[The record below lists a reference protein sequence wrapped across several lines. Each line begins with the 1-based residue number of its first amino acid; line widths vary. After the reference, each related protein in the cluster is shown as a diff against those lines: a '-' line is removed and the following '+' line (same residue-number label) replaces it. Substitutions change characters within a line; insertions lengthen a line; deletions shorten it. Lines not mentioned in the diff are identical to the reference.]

1 MTMTDTT
8 LGAGGLEERSYV
20 DWPAIIAGTVLA
32 TAISFVLLTFGSAL
46 GLSLTSAYKGQG
58 ISLTGFAIAAAL
70 WLLWVQISSFTAG
83 GYLAGRLRRR
93 KHDATEEESDIRD
106 GSHGLI
112 VWAVGI
118 LIGAMIAVSGV
129 TSALS
134 TATSAVSTVASGAAA
149 GAAGAA
155 ANSGAADLANPTN
168 LWIDRAL
175 RSNTPTNNAQVSPA
189 DTRAEIGRILLS
201 STTSGTLDDA
211 DKQYLVSTVAARSG
225 VDQAEAAKRVDA
237 LWAQTQD
244 AAAKARQA
252 AESARKISMVA
263 AFMTAASFLISA
275 AAAYFGAVM
284 GGNHRDKQTG
294 PTNWVRAW

>member
-8 LGAGGLEERSYV
+8 VVGTDDRSYV
-20 DWPAIIAGTVLA
+20 DWPAILAGTVLA

-46 GLSLTSAYKGQG
+46 GLSLTSAYQGRG

-106 GSHGLI
+106 GSHGLV

-118 LIGAMIAVSGV
+118 LLGAMIAVSGV
-129 TSALS
+129 SSAIS
-134 TATSAVSTVASGAAA
+134 TATSAVSTVAGGAAA

-155 ANSGAADLANPTN
+155 AGSPTDIANASN

-175 RSNTPTNNAQVSPA
+175 RSNTPNQQTSPA
-189 DTRAEIGRILLS
+189 DTRAEMSRILVS
-201 STTSGTLDDA
+201 SLASGTLDDT
-211 DKQYLVSTVAARSG
+211 DKQYLVSTVAARAG

-237 LWAQTQD
+237 LWAEAQD
-244 AAAKARQA
+244 AAAKARQVA
-252 AESARKISMVA
+252 DHARKIAMIA

-275 AAAYFGAVM
+275 VAAYFGAVM
-284 GGNHRDKQTG
+284 GGNHRDKQTA
-294 PTNWVRAW
+294 PENWVRAW

>member
-1 MTMTDTT
+1 MTDTT
-8 LGAGGLEERSYV
+8 LGGGLDDRSYV

-83 GYLAGRLRRR
+83 GYLAGRMRRR

-106 GSHGLI
+106 GSHGLV

-118 LIGAMIAVSGV
+118 LLGAMIALSGV
-129 TSALS
+129 SSAIS
-134 TATSAVSTVASGAAA
+134 TATSAVSTVAGGAAA
-149 GAAGAA
+149 GAAGSA
-155 ANSGAADLANPTN
+155 GDLANASN

-175 RSNTPTNNAQVSPA
+175 RSNTPNQQTSPA
-189 DTRAEIGRILLS
+189 DTRAEIGRILVS
-201 STTSGTLDDA
+201 STASGTLDDA
-211 DKQYLVSTVAARSG
+211 DKQYLVSTVAARTG

-237 LWAQTQD
+237 LWAQAQD

-252 AESARKISMVA
+252 AESARKISM
-263 AFMTAASFLISA
+263 SPHL
-275 AAAYFGAVM
+275 
-284 GGNHRDKQTG
+284 
-294 PTNWVRAW
+294 